1 MTEIAV
7 KRRGGLYSISR
18 GQQATDTVRFD
29 RSGSTI
35 SDFFRIPG
43 GLARAL
49 LRIQSSHPTPTEC
62 QAMISSIATMSVN
75 PLFLRHDLMIELGRL
90 EMAMQDM
97 RDTSALDLA
106 TSQIQQLET
115 RRARINEA
123 LSRLPA

>member
-1 MTEIAV
+1 
-7 KRRGGLYSISR
+7 
-18 GQQATDTVRFD
+18 
-29 RSGSTI
+29 
-35 SDFFRIPG
+35 
-43 GLARAL
+43 
-49 LRIQSSHPTPTEC
+49 
-62 QAMISSIATMSVN
+62 MISSIATISVN

-97 RDTSALDLA
+97 RDTSALDLS